1 MTPYC
6 AVQRM
11 RDEAVAARDPAAPAV
26 PRSAASCQHPAYAE
40 PLIKLPLAAA
50 ADLLPTKTP
59 LRGGSHVWSAR
70 GPQDA
75 GPKSKGR
82 IRLEYLSE
90 IRPDWLLGQD
100 L

>member
-59 LRGGSHVWSAR
+59 LRGRTRLVRPWPARCRTQKRRPDRLRNSAR
-70 GPQDA
+70 SGLI
-75 GPKSKGR
+75 GCGGR
-82 IRLEYLSE
+82 V
-90 IRPDWLLGQD
+90 
-100 L
+100 